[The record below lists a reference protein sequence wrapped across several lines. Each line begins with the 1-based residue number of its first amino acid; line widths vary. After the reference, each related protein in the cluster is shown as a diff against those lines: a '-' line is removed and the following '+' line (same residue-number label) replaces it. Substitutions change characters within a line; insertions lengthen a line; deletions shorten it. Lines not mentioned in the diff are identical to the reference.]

1 MVLAGDSVDNIPG
14 IPGIGPKTAQK
25 LILEYDSIENII
37 KNTEKLKGKQKENV
51 ENFKDDALISK
62 ELATIKCDVPIDFS
76 LENLIQGKRNDDKL
90 KEILI
95 SLEFRTFLKEFFE
108 NIQFQKMRTYLLKIN
123 KHIITLIIQNIIIRF
138 CIPKKSVGY

>member
-1 MVLAGDSVDNIPG
+1 MVL
-14 IPGIGPKTAQK
+14 KTAQK

-95 SLEFRTFLKEFFE
+95 SLEFRTFLKRFLKM
-108 NIQFQKMRTYLLKIN
+108 IQFQKMRTYLLKIN